1 MYTVLSV
8 MVVRDDEIKCCLMF
22 SYNYKLYCKRIIL
35 SAKWLQLH
43 VYKIKSQVAPTL
55 LF

>member
-8 MVVRDDEIKCCLMF
+8 IIVRNDEIKCCLMF
-22 SYNYKLYCKRIIL
+22 SYNYKLYCKCIIL

-43 VYKIKSQVAPTL
+43 VYKTQSLITPTL
-55 LF
+55 LL